1 MATKGYVYL
10 LTNDALPG
18 CSVLDPPPC
27 PVRAMFS
34 VYLFLLHNS
43 SPRSTLFLLS
53 VPVLRGFNLFS
64 LEGWLSVGPYLSGSD
79 VMIVSEK
86 FSLYLQI
93 VAETG
98 TR

>member
-18 CSVLDPPPC
+18 CSVFDPPPC

-64 LEGWLSVGPYLSGSD
+64 LEGWLSVGPHL
-79 VMIVSEK
+79 VVLIFLVLM
-86 FSLYLQI
+86 
-93 VAETG
+93 
-98 TR
+98 